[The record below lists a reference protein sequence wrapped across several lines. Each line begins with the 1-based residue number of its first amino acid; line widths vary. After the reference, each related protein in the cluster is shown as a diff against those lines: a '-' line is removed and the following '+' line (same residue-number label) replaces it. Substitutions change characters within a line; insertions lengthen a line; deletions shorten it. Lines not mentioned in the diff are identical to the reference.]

1 MAETFDFVVA
11 GAGHNALIAA
21 AYLTKAGFE
30 CGVLDSRPIL
40 GGDTATEE
48 LTLPG
53 FLHDTCSTAHNLIQA
68 SPTLR
73 DDELRLG
80 DFGLEYIEPDPVV
93 HIPFP
98 DPRDRRTHRSTAT
111 SCGRPMRETPGP
123 RGRGPRAVPAPAD

>member
-73 DDELRLG
+73 NDELRLG
-80 DFGLEYIEPDPVV
+80 DYGLEYIEPDPVV
-93 HIPFP
+93 HIPVP
-98 DPRDRRTHRSTAT
+98 RGTALTPRRDRDGT
-111 SCGRPMRETPGP
+111 SEQP
-123 RGRGPRAVPAPAD
+123 